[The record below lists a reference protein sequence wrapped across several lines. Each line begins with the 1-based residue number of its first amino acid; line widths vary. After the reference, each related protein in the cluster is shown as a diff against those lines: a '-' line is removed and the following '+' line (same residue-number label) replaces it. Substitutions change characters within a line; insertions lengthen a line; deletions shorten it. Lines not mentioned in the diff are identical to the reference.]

1 MRIKK
6 YIYVESDRTC
16 CYTGEFN
23 AALSLYGVLGV
34 ALYFFKSFLKTAA
47 RRSAVAEVL
56 WSLGQESN
64 LQSSIPQQR
73 HRLFSR
79 CFLHLSLV
87 NLPLL
92 ASLEE
97 RSTYRKINCL
107 LGVKNRNGLEDDD
120 LANKTTR
127 NIFVLFWKTA
137 ALLVEKALPCFQK

>member
-6 YIYVESDRTC
+6 KIYVELDRTC
-16 CYTGEFN
+16 CYIGKFN
-23 AALSLYGVLGV
+23 AALSLYGVLEV
-34 ALYFFKSFLKTAA
+34 ALYFFKSFLKATA

-107 LGVKNRNGLEDDD
+107 LGVENRNGLEDDD
-120 LANKTTR
+120 LANKAAR
-127 NIFVLFWKTA
+127 NIFVLFWETV